1 MRFARKVEFSI
12 KRGQEQEFNKI
23 IEAKILPILQK
34 QKGFQDVLVLTHGR
48 YATGI
53 SLWDTRTDAESYEK
67 TAYPNVLESLK
78 PLIEDTP
85 QVEVCEVPFTTLHA
99 TV

>member
-1 MRFARKVEFSI
+1 MRFARKIEFSI

-34 QKGFQDVLVLTHGR
+34 QKGFQDAFVLIQGR
-48 YATGI
+48 EATGI
-53 SLWDTRTDAESYEK
+53 SLWDTRTDAETYEK

-78 PLIEDTP
+78 PLIEGTP

>member
-1 MRFARKVEFSI
+1 MRFARKIEFSI

-34 QKGFQDVLVLTHGR
+34 QTGFQDLLVLTHGR
-48 YATGI
+48 EATAI
-53 SLWDTRTDAESYEK
+53 SLWDTRADAESYE
-67 TAYPNVLESLK
+67 TAYPKVLESMK
-78 PLIEDTP
+78 PLIESTP
-85 QVEVCEVPFTTLHA
+85 QVEVCEVLFTTLHA